1 MKVIKLNRRF
11 SMYKSHGH
19 QAALRFNSWTEQ
31 ARSAEA
37 ALRQLTQTGGW
48 SKDSEW
54 YSYYGKANDRFQ
66 SRPYFITVRDPALL
80 SAVLI
85 CLPAVH

>member
-11 SMYKSHGH
+11 TMYKSHGH
-19 QAALRFNSWTEQ
+19 QAAMRFDSWTEQ
-31 ARSAEA
+31 ARSAEN

-66 SRPYFITVRDPALL
+66 SRPYFITVRNEQILSLVLL
-80 SAVLI
+80 SLT
-85 CLPAVH
+85 